1 MEQRKILHWGTAPEN
16 LENIIMLHYT
26 NFDRNIP
33 RVQAMLSASPTIAFW
48 YPRLNVGVQKQWLE
62 IDYLGNAA
70 KLGKPIPFVGFGNT
84 FKIPKGFMATLD
96 YNYTGKGNQYIY
108 ELMKPTHQL
117 DISLR
122 KSFLN
127 DALSIEDIECNDIRV
142 EQIDNQIEKL
152 KKTKEKAIADC
163 EKKINLLMKSLN
175 EMKDREAENF
185 DKEIHYLELE
195 KEFILKEI
203 NGEH

>member
-1 MEQRKILHWGTAPEN
+1 MVRFNETTCVKINKEKKDLAKSKG
-16 LENIIMLHYT
+16 LKLQDIL
-26 NFDRNIP
+26 D
-33 RVQAMLSASPTIAFW
+33 
-48 YPRLNVGVQKQWLE
+48 
-62 IDYLGNAA
+62 NA
-70 KLGKPIPFVGFGNT
+70 
-84 FKIPKGFMATLD
+84 
-96 YNYTGKGNQYIY
+96 
-108 ELMKPTHQL
+108 
-117 DISLR
+117 
-122 KSFLN
+122 LN
-127 DALSIEDIECNDIRV
+127 DALSIEDIECTDIRI

>member
-1 MEQRKILHWGTAPEN
+1 MVRFNETTCVKINKEKKDLAKSKG
-16 LENIIMLHYT
+16 LKLQDIL
-26 NFDRNIP
+26 D
-33 RVQAMLSASPTIAFW
+33 
-48 YPRLNVGVQKQWLE
+48 
-62 IDYLGNAA
+62 NA
-70 KLGKPIPFVGFGNT
+70 
-84 FKIPKGFMATLD
+84 
-96 YNYTGKGNQYIY
+96 
-108 ELMKPTHQL
+108 
-117 DISLR
+117 
-122 KSFLN
+122 LN